1 MTHQWTALVKLAV
14 PFLALFAVAE
24 WLYQKQRVPAEY
36 TRKLVHAGTGLL
48 TLLFPIWLTTWW
60 QAAALC
66 GAFLIVLVISK
77 RGGFLESIHGV
88 ARKTAGSG
96 LYPVIVAL
104 AFAFYLYVAREF
116 TLFQPHYYFYMPVL
130 IMALADPVAALA
142 GKGYQKK
149 YQVQSGK
156 TVAGSVAFFGVAL
169 GIVGLLMAIFATDT
183 VSIVSMSTLLLAVS
197 LAIFTTLAE
206 KYSRNGWDNFFVP
219 LAAMGVQWL
228 FESGYR

>member
-1 MTHQWTALVKLAV
+1 MTHHWTALVKLSV

-24 WLYQKQRVPAEY
+24 WLYRNQQVQPEH

-77 RGGFLESIHGV
+77 KWGFLESIHGV
-88 ARKTAGSG
+88 ARKTVGSG

-104 AFAFYLYVAREF
+104 AFAFYLYVAKEF

-130 IMALADPVAALA
+130 IMALADPAAALA
-142 GKGYQKK
+142 GKWYQKK
-149 YQVQSGK
+149 YRFQSGK
-156 TVAGSVAFFGVAL
+156 TVIGSVAFFGVAFV
-169 GIVGLLMAIFATDT
+169 ISGLLMSIFATDDL
-183 VSIVSMSTLLLAVS
+183 SISTLLLAVS
-197 LAIFTTLAE
+197 LAFFTMLAE
-206 KYSRNGWDNFFVP
+206 KYSRNGWDNFFIP
-219 LAAMGVQWL
+219 LTAMGVQWL